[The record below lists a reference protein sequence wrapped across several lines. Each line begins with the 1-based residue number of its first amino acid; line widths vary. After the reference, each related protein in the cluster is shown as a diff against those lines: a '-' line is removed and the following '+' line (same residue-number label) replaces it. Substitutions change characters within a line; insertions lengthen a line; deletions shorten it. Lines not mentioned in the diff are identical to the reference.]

1 MWLIKTDDGS
11 KSTLCKKK
19 EMMKLKIYLKRF
31 ESDHGGNMAEWCYL
45 KMEEFFCYLG
55 LNGNLTLLES
65 CINNKYGNLAQY
77 A

>member
-45 KMEEFFCYLG
+45 KMEEFF
-55 LNGNLTLLES
+55 LLSWFRWKFDIIGE
-65 CINNKYGNLAQY
+65 LH
-77 A
+77 